1 MGVPATLSN
10 SICIFLSAS
19 CLFSFQNLEEKRGV
33 FNRITNFF
41 NSKKKK
47 SSSRHH
53 SDASTDL
60 SSPTSPSSQFS
71 QREDGL
77 KTPTPSLD
85 SRMGAAGCETLSQSS
100 SHSASSSASVLTCEA
115 DLPFADS
122 DSSGRSSV
130 RQVHVC
136 RVSTASDERHSG
148 NVTPTTPDRATTTHP
163 VVDSSSELG
172 FAESVVEEVSKRL
185 RVSLEEN
192 TLKHT
197 EGSAD
202 NHTTLSSLKIPLSKS
217 TEASR
222 SPNLT
227 SISLGSKKTSVTVG
241 EKGHITALKGIT
253 LGTQS
258 SKSHVIAT
266 EQVDKDSPITSKENS
281 GARRRAQIFSWDTVA
296 TALNPEE
303 EEVLRGDSPVQL
315 HKAIWVETHMGEEDD
330 WEREEE
336 KENDVMN
343 EEEEGFRADSP
354 PVLAVPVTVIPED
367 DSNTQGA
374 AESSSTSSEALL
386 SSGSTP
392 KSAISLALTA
402 GEFQLQPD
410 GPDTGGLSK
419 QGSLQEKRRSG
430 ETRVT
435 RKTVSLPSKHKVFA
449 HKVYVSPEPSLDGN
463 EPAGEEY
470 SRDSTTKASDT
481 TKVKP

>member
-1 MGVPATLSN
+1 M
-10 SICIFLSAS
+10 
-19 CLFSFQNLEEKRGV
+19 
-33 FNRITNFF
+33 
-41 NSKKKK
+41 
-47 SSSRHH
+47 
-53 SDASTDL
+53 
-60 SSPTSPSSQFS
+60 
-71 QREDGL
+71 
-77 KTPTPSLD
+77 
-85 SRMGAAGCETLSQSS
+85 
-100 SHSASSSASVLTCEA
+100 
-115 DLPFADS
+115 
-122 DSSGRSSV
+122 
-130 RQVHVC
+130 C

-402 GEFQLQPD
+402 GEFQPQPD